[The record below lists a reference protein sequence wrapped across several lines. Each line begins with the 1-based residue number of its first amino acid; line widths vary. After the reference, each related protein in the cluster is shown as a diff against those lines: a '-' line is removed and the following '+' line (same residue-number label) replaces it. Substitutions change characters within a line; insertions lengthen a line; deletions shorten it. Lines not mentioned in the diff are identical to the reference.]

1 MKILRTRLTVE
12 KRLMHQEPGGWPAAL
27 DSRPERCDTW
37 NMKKIIFGIFAHPD
51 DEAIGP
57 AGTLLLEAK
66 SGTDIHLITLTAGES
81 GMNPDNHA
89 DLGAVRLEEWHRAGS
104 LIGVKTLQHLG
115 YEDGKLGNQ
124 LMLEIAGKIEEIVRS
139 KLADAPEDAQVEFM
153 AFDLNGLTG
162 HIDHIVASR
171 AACLAFYRFKEH
183 DARLEKI
190 RLFCLPSETYPDHD
204 ISWVYMEPGRG
215 KSEIGV
221 TVDARE
227 LRDEIIGVI
236 RTHYTQRSDGES
248 HIDRSGDML
257 GLEHFI
263 VKD

>member
-1 MKILRTRLTVE
+1 
-12 KRLMHQEPGGWPAAL
+12 
-27 DSRPERCDTW
+27 
-37 NMKKIIFGIFAHPD
+37 MKKIIFGIFAHPD

-66 SGTDIHLITLTAGES
+66 SGAEIHLITLTAGES

-104 LIGVKTLQHLG
+104 LIGAKTMDHLG

-124 LMLEIAGKIEEIVRS
+124 SMLEIAAKIEVLVRPV
-139 KLADAPEDAQVEFM
+139 LADEPEDTEVEFM
-153 AFDLNGLTG
+153 AFDLSGLTG

-171 AACLAFYRFKEH
+171 AACLAFYRLRDNEP
-183 DARLEKI
+183 RLKQI
-190 RLFCLPSETYPDHD
+190 RLFCLPNETYPDHD
-204 ISWVYMEPGRG
+204 VSWVYMEPGRN

-227 LRDEIIGVI
+227 LRDEIIGII
-236 RTHYTQRSDGES
+236 RTHHTQRSDGES
-248 HIDRSGDML
+248 HIERSGDSL
-257 GLEHFI
+257 GLDHFI
-263 VKD
+263 VLS

>member
-1 MKILRTRLTVE
+1 
-12 KRLMHQEPGGWPAAL
+12 
-27 DSRPERCDTW
+27 
-37 NMKKIIFGIFAHPD
+37 MKKIIFGIFAHPD

-66 SGTDIHLITLTAGES
+66 SGAEIHLISLTAGES

-104 LIGVKTLQHLG
+104 LIGAKTMQHLG
-115 YEDGKLGNQ
+115 YEDGKLDN
-124 LMLEIAGKIEEIVRS
+124 LSMLEIAEKIEVLVDLT
-139 KLADAPEDAQVEFM
+139 LADAPTDAEIEFM

-171 AACLAFYRFKEH
+171 AACLAFYRLKQHEERL
-183 DARLEKI
+183 ARI
-190 RLFCLPSETYPDHD
+190 RLFCLPSESYPEQD
-204 ISWVYMEPGRG
+204 INWIYMEPGRA

-227 LRDEIIGVI
+227 LHSEIVSII
-236 RTHYTQRSDGES
+236 RTHHTQRSDGES
-248 HIDRSGDML
+248 HIERSGDML

>member
-1 MKILRTRLTVE
+1 MPLGLSISMIPLPSFTPVVYTE
-12 KRLMHQEPGGWPAAL
+12 
-27 DSRPERCDTW
+27 T
-37 NMKKIIFGIFAHPD
+37 MKKVIFGIFAHPD

-66 SGTDIHLITLTAGES
+66 SGAEIHLITLTAGES

-104 LIGVKTLQHLG
+104 LIGATEMHHLG
-115 YEDGKLGNQ
+115 YQDGNLSNKSLLSIAERVEELIRGVLEHEADDTTVE
-124 LMLEIAGKIEEIVRS
+124 LMC
-139 KLADAPEDAQVEFM
+139 
-153 AFDLNGLTG
+153 FDLNGLTG

-171 AACLAFYRFKEH
+171 AACLIYYRLKPYEK
-183 DARLEKI
+183 RLERI
-190 RLFCLPSETYPDHD
+190 RLFCLPRETHPDHD
-204 ISWVYMEPGRG
+204 VSWVYMEPGRG

-227 LRDEIIGVI
+227 LRDEIIGII
-236 RTHYTQRSDGES
+236 RTHHTQRDDGES
-248 HIDRSGDML
+248 HIQRSGDLL
-257 GLEHFI
+257 GLEHFV

>member
-1 MKILRTRLTVE
+1 
-12 KRLMHQEPGGWPAAL
+12 
-27 DSRPERCDTW
+27 
-37 NMKKIIFGIFAHPD
+37 MKKIIFGIFAHPD

-66 SGTDIHLITLTAGES
+66 AGTEIHLITLTAGES

-104 LIGVKTLQHLG
+104 LIGATTMQHLG

-124 LMLEIAGKIEEIVRS
+124 TMLEIAEKIEGSVRS
-139 KLADAPEDAQVEFM
+139 VLAETIEDTEVEFI

-171 AACLAFYRFKEH
+171 AACLVYYRLKPHEP
-183 DARLEKI
+183 RLERI
-190 RLFCLPSETYPDHD
+190 RLFCLPRETHPDPD
-204 ISWVYMEPGRG
+204 VSWVYMEPGRG
-215 KSEIGV
+215 KGEIGV

-227 LRDEIIGVI
+227 LRDEIIGIV
-236 RTHYTQRSDGES
+236 RTHHTQRSDGER
-248 HIDRSGDML
+248 HIEHSGDTL
-257 GLEHFI
+257 GLEHFVI
-263 VKD
+263 KD

>member
-1 MKILRTRLTVE
+1 MNKV
-12 KRLMHQEPGGWPAAL
+12 
-27 DSRPERCDTW
+27 
-37 NMKKIIFGIFAHPD
+37 IFGIFAHPD

-66 SGTDIHLITLTAGES
+66 SGTSIHLITLTAGES

-104 LIGVKTLQHLG
+104 LIGAKTMNHLG
-115 YEDGKLGNQ
+115 YEDGKLGNESMQ
-124 LMLEIAGKIEEIVRS
+124 EIEKRVEELVRTT
-139 KLADAPEDAQVEFM
+139 LANEPEDTEVEFM

-171 AACLAFYRFKEH
+171 AACLAFYRLKEH
-183 DARLEKI
+183 DERLQRI
-190 RLFCLPSETYPDHD
+190 RLFCLPSEAYPEHD

-227 LRDEIIGVI
+227 LRDEIIGII
-236 RTHYTQRSDGES
+236 RTHHTQRSDGEG
-248 HIDRSGDML
+248 HIERSGDAL
-257 GLEHFI
+257 GLDHFI

>member
-1 MKILRTRLTVE
+1 
-12 KRLMHQEPGGWPAAL
+12 
-27 DSRPERCDTW
+27 
-37 NMKKIIFGIFAHPD
+37 MKKIIFGIFAHPD

-57 AGTLLLEAK
+57 AGTLLLETKA
-66 SGTDIHLITLTAGES
+66 GTELHLITLTAGES

-89 DLGAVRLEEWHRAGS
+89 DLGAVRLQEWHRAGS
-104 LIGVKTLQHLG
+104 LLGAAEMHHLG
-115 YEDGKLGNQ
+115 YKDGALSNKSL
-124 LMLEIAGKIEEIVRS
+124 LDIAEKIEELLRS
-139 KLADAPEDAQVEFM
+139 VLSSAPDDATIELM

-171 AACLAFYRFKEH
+171 AACLVYYRLRPYEP
-183 DARLEKI
+183 RLERI
-190 RLFCLPSETYPDHD
+190 RLFCLPRETHPDPD
-204 ISWVYMEPGRG
+204 VSWVYMEPGRG

-236 RTHYTQRSDGES
+236 RTHHTQRSDGES
-248 HIDRSGDML
+248 HIARSGDTL

-263 VKD
+263 VKS

>member
-1 MKILRTRLTVE
+1 
-12 KRLMHQEPGGWPAAL
+12 
-27 DSRPERCDTW
+27 
-37 NMKKIIFGIFAHPD
+37 MKKIIFGIFAHPD

-66 SGTDIHLITLTAGES
+66 SGTEIHLITLTAGES

-104 LIGVKTLQHLG
+104 LIGAKTLNHLG

-124 LMLEIAGKIEEIVRS
+124 SMLEIAGKIEELVRTT
-139 KLADAPEDAQVEFM
+139 LADEPEDTEVEFM

-171 AACLAFYRFKEH
+171 AACLAFYRLKENES
-183 DARLEKI
+183 RLERI
-190 RLFCLPSETYPDHD
+190 RLFCLPNETYPDVD
-204 ISWVYMEPGRG
+204 ISWVFMEPGRG
-215 KSEIGV
+215 KSEVGV

-227 LRDEIIGVI
+227 LRDEIIGII
-236 RTHYTQRSDGES
+236 RTHHTQRSDGES
-248 HIDRSGDML
+248 HIERSGDTL
-257 GLEHFI
+257 GLDHFI
-263 VKD
+263 VKS